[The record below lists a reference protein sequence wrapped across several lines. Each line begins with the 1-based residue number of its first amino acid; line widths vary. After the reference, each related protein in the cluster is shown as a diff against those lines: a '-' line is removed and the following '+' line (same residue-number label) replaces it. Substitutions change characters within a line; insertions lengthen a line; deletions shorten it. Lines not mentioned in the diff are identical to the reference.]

1 MYWEKML
8 QKAEDPTFLLLIF
21 IWQAAYAWDEALQQL
36 SEYVVQLVRLCFFV
50 IIVQLE
56 MKIFIYLGN

>member
-36 SEYVVQLVRLCFFV
+36 SEYVVQLVRLFFFV

>member
-1 MYWEKML
+1 ML

-36 SEYVVQLVRLCFFV
+36 SEYVVQLVRLFFFV

-56 MKIFIYLGN
+56 MNFFIYLGN

>member
-1 MYWEKML
+1 ML